1 MEKPIS
7 RKAHGFIDF
16 SYVPL
21 TAITPE
27 LFDFEDEPVAQLLCR
42 VQAGSAL
49 VSGLLTRAEWGL
61 FKWVPFKT
69 HLAID
74 AGLSLF
80 SLTAPWIFGFSKN
93 TKARNTFLAMGA
105 AGLLAGMLTEA
116 KEMPLN

>member
-1 MEKPIS
+1 MEKVIS
-7 RKAHGFIDF
+7 RKGHGWIDLA
-16 SYVPL
+16 YVPL
-21 TAITPE
+21 TAMAPE
-27 LFDFEDEPVAQLLCR
+27 IFSFENEENAQLLCR
-42 VQAGSAL
+42 IQAGSAL

-61 FKWVPFKT
+61 FKLIPFKT

-80 SLTAPWIFGFSKN
+80 SLTAPWVFGFSKN

-105 AGLLAGMLTEA
+105 AGLLAGMLTET